1 MNGATAEPCAT
12 TSNKPRSN
20 MIMMIGNS
28 QNFFLTFKKA
38 QSSLMRDMLFFLKV
52 GNGFF

>member
-12 TSNKPRSN
+12 TSNNPKSN
-20 MIMMIGNS
+20 MIMMIGIS

-38 QSSLMRDMLFFLKV
+38 QSSLMRDMLFCFEFDDGL
-52 GNGFF
+52 

>member
-12 TSNKPRSN
+12 TINNPRRS
-20 MIMMIGNS
+20 MMAMIGNS

-38 QSSLMRDMLFFLKV
+38 QSSEMRDMLFGFKV